1 MYRLLYSVGNHQQI
15 EETTYWMGDNV
26 FKWYDWQGVNNI

>member
-15 EETTYWMGDNV
+15 EETTYWMGDV